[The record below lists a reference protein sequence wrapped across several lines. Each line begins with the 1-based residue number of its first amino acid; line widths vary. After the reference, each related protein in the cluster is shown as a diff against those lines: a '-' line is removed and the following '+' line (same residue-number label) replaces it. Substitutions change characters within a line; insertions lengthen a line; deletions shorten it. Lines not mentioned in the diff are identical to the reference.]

1 MRESFP
7 PCRDRAT
14 PWITEG
20 ASAEPAVLVSPP
32 PPVYASAMSDDAPSF
47 VRGIFAGAI
56 HDDLLFPFPASLAER
71 DPDEA
76 RTVRRLLADLARMR
90 DAGVIDAARFDEEE
104 TVPEETILA
113 LAAGGWMGLSIP
125 REYGGLGLS
134 AAAYAHVFG
143 AISSMDAA
151 LGVLLGVHCGLG
163 SKAIVLFGT
172 AEQKARY
179 LPMLARGHTLAAYAL
194 TEPETGSDA
203 QNVVTQAQPN
213 DDGSWTLTGRKHWI
227 GNGHRAGVI
236 ATFAQAPVERGGT
249 TVLRPTAFII
259 RPDMPG
265 FRVTGTVRKL
275 GIRGSTQA
283 ELVYDGL
290 RVPADHVLGT
300 VGKGFGVA
308 VKVLNGGRM
317 TLAAGCTAG
326 TKSLLAQMVE
336 FAEHRVQFGRPIADF
351 EITQRKLAR
360 TASDVYAAD
369 AMLGELARLAEQP
382 DGEYALEAACCK
394 VFASEMLWRAADEM
408 VQVAGG
414 RGYVKPYPYE
424 RQLRDARINRI
435 FEGTNEIL
443 RLFISLN
450 GIQGP
455 AAQLKELGVALR
467 RPLRNLG
474 LISGFAASRLA
485 SRLGATPT
493 LDVELHERLAAHAR
507 HFEKHVAEL
516 KDAAERLIR
525 AYRKEI
531 VERQQELERLS
542 DMAIELFATACVLA
556 RTQQLLLARGEDG
569 CSRELGLCDLFI
581 VEAGRRFRASRVALQ
596 SPQDEV
602 RRRVA
607 AGIRD
612 AGGYGVV
619 DAMLPE
625 LQSDGRTVRRSDGP
639 LSTEPLAPGD
649 QQRPQAASGS
659 DRQTVRPRSD

>member
-1 MRESFP
+1 
-7 PCRDRAT
+7 
-14 PWITEG
+14 
-20 ASAEPAVLVSPP
+20 
-32 PPVYASAMSDDAPSF
+32 MSDDAPSF

-56 HDDLLFPFPASLAER
+56 HDDLLFPFPPSLAER
-71 DPDEA
+71 NPDEA
-76 RTVRRLLADLARMR
+76 RTVRRLLADLARLR
-90 DAGVIDAARFDEEE
+90 DAGVIDPARFDEEE
-104 TVPEETILA
+104 TVPDDTIRA
-113 LAAGGWMGLSIP
+113 LAEGGWMGLSIP

-143 AISSMDAA
+143 AISSVDASI
-151 LGVLLGVHCGLG
+151 GVLLGVHCGLG

-179 LPMLARGHTLAAYAL
+179 LPMLARGETLAAYAL

-203 QNVVTQAQPN
+203 QNIVTQAQPN
-213 DDGSWTLTGRKHWI
+213 DDGSWSLTGRKHWI

-236 ATFAQAPVERGGT
+236 ATFAQTPVTRSGK

-265 FRVTGTVRKL
+265 FHVNGTVRKL

-283 ELVYDGL
+283 ELVYDDL

-369 AMLGELARLAEQP
+369 AMLGQLARLAEHP

-493 LDVELHERLAAHAR
+493 LDVELHERLGAHAR

-525 AYRKEI
+525 AYRKDV

-556 RTQQLLLARGEDG
+556 RTQQLLVERGEER
-569 CSRELGLCDLFI
+569 CARELALCDLFI
-581 VEAGRRFRASRVALQ
+581 VEAGRRFRASRVSLQ
-596 SPQDEV
+596 SAQDEM
-602 RRRVA
+602 RRVVA
-607 AGIRD
+607 KGVRD
-612 AGGYGVV
+612 ANGYGVE
-619 DAMLPE
+619 DAILPE
-625 LQSDGRTVRRSDGP
+625 EQSGGEAVRRSG
-639 LSTEPLAPGD
+639 GD
-649 QQRPQAASGS
+649 EGSSIGARSGS
-659 DRQTVRPRSD
+659 TARPPDRSTARPKK

>member
-1 MRESFP
+1 
-7 PCRDRAT
+7 
-14 PWITEG
+14 
-20 ASAEPAVLVSPP
+20 
-32 PPVYASAMSDDAPSF
+32 MSDDAPSF

-56 HDDLLFPFPASLAER
+56 HDSLLFPFPAPLSER
-71 DPDEA
+71 DPDET
-76 RTVRRLLADLARMR
+76 RTVHKLLRDMKRMQTS
-90 DAGVIDAARFDEEE
+90 GLIDPARFDEEE
-104 TVPEETILA
+104 RIPEETITA
-113 LAAGGWMGLSIP
+113 LAESGWLGLSIP

-134 AAAYAHVFG
+134 PAAYAHVFG
-143 AISSMDAA
+143 AISSVDASV
-151 LGVLLGVHCGLG
+151 GVLLGVHCGLG

-172 AEQKARY
+172 LEQKARY
-179 LPMLARGHTLAAYAL
+179 LPMLARGETLAAYAL

-203 QNVVTQAQPN
+203 QNIVTQAQPN
-213 DDGSWTLTGRKHWI
+213 ADGSWSLTGRKHWI

-236 ATFAQAPVERGGT
+236 ATFAQTPVQRGGNT
-249 TVLRPTAFII
+249 ILRPTAFII

-265 FRVTGTVRKL
+265 FKVAGTVRKL

-290 RVPADHVLGT
+290 RVPADHVLGV

-308 VKVLNGGRM
+308 VKVLNGGRL

-326 TKSLLAQMVE
+326 TKSLLGQMVE
-336 FAEHRVQFGRPIADF
+336 FAEARVQFGRPIADF

-360 TASDVYAAD
+360 TASDIYAAD
-369 AMLGELARLAEQP
+369 AMLGELTRLADHP

-414 RGYVKPYPYE
+414 RGFVKPYPYE

-455 AAQLKELGVALR
+455 SATLQELGVALR

-493 LDVELHERLAAHAR
+493 LDVELHERLQPHAR

-516 KDAAERLIR
+516 KEAAERLIR
-525 AYRKEI
+525 AYRKQI
-531 VERQQELERLS
+531 IERQQELERLS
-542 DMAIELFATACVLA
+542 DMSIELFATACVLA
-556 RTQQLLLARGEDG
+556 RTQQLLTERGEAD
-569 CSRELGLCDLFI
+569 CAYELELCDLFI
-581 VEAGRRFRASRVALQ
+581 VEAGRRFRTNRLAIQ
-596 SPQDEV
+596 SAQDET

-607 AGIRD
+607 SEVRARN
-612 AGGYGVV
+612 GYGVE
-619 DAMLPE
+619 DAILP
-625 LQSDGRTVRRSDGP
+625 SGGTAVRRSGGETP
-639 LSTEPLAPGD
+639 LDD
-649 QQRPQAASGS
+649 QQPRTPTATPPDRLTAKPQGK
-659 DRQTVRPRSD
+659 